1 MFSRLANKAP
11 KNGIVRGT
19 RLNSSSDYYSI
30 VDFIHTRCRAH
41 SAAID
46 RAMIDGRIRLPA
58 KMVIESDAQSYML
71 NWTSRLDRR
80 NVEIFGYCSV
90 DSECRFVQGFS

>member
-1 MFSRLANKAP
+1 
-11 KNGIVRGT
+11 
-19 RLNSSSDYYSI
+19 
-30 VDFIHTRCRAH
+30 
-41 SAAID
+41 
-46 RAMIDGRIRLPA
+46 MIDGRIRLPA

-90 DSECRFVQGFS
+90 DSESRFVQGFS